1 MSEMSETKL
10 MKTLFGDENR
20 VITKPVVHIHSYY
33 LSGTIGSSEE
43 YVELFETIRNASKN
57 DVIRLHINSYGGDLF
72 TAIQFMRVLGETEAQ
87 TVASVE
93 GACMS
98 AATMIFLSCEGFEV
112 SANSMFMFHNYS
124 GGVVGKGGEM
134 FDQLVHERKWSEKL
148 LKDVYQDFLTPAE
161 FKSILENK
169 DIWMD
174 GDEVVKRIK
183 KTAKKPKKPLD
194 KDEEA

>member
-174 GDEVVKRIK
+174 GDEVVKRLK

>member
-87 TVASVE
+87 TIASVE

-148 LKDVYQDFLTPAE
+148 LKDVYQDFLTPTE

-174 GDEVVKRIK
+174 GDEVVKRLK